1 MKRVLTEQSGMRTT
15 STRSTSVD
23 AGALTQELRSII
35 RGEVRFDDGS
45 RALYATD
52 SSNYRQVPIGVVIP
66 RDVEDVVST
75 IAACYRFG
83 APILARG
90 GGTSLAGQMRYFPG
104 VLRFFQY
111 MDNN

>member
-52 SSNYRQVPIGVVIP
+52 SSNYRQVPLGVVIP
-66 RDVEDVVST
+66 KDDEDLVWT
-75 IAACYRFG
+75 IVACYRFG
-83 APILARG
+83 APIFPTG
-90 GGTSLAGQMRYFPG
+90 GGSGLAGAIVIVWGRVQFCTLY
-104 VLRFFQY
+104 
-111 MDNN
+111 